1 MSLTKH
7 DFKALMS
14 DLNKELSSST
24 AYATWQEKFH
34 NNYLTLQG
42 YRDLVLH
49 VQTTISSW
57 AMADETD
64 LESNV
69 ALENIVE
76 RLFYIISTDSK
87 GFITLPSLVAKLE
100 TDCTKLAPE
109 YQENIELY
117 TDMLLALRFTG
128 LFTLVKTKDSANI
141 IPKISVSPELQTELD
156 AKFPSVLPQVG
167 DVVGHLKEN
176 GFGLV
181 PGIRFN
187 AKASKRKIPLNDKDR
202 EIISIISKQRFK
214 VKASILEN
222 MPYYV
227 PSVTKDNTPL
237 TPEEQEYARIYY
249 YRFADLALEA
259 DKYDTVI
266 QFPTTVDSRGRF
278 YNHATDPAIRL
289 SLRSPYQEGD
299 LTPFE
304 QQLLQEA

>member
-1 MSLTKH
+1 MSITTYE
-7 DFKALMS
+7 FKTLMA
-14 DLNKELSSST
+14 DINKELSSST
-24 AYATWQEKFH
+24 AYKTWQEQYH
-34 NNYLTLQG
+34 NNYLSLQG
-42 YRDLVLH
+42 YRDLVMH
-49 VQTTISSW
+49 VENTISSW

-64 LESNV
+64 FESSLV
-69 ALENIVE
+69 VENIVE
-76 RLFYIISTDSK
+76 RLFYTISTDNK
-87 GFITLPSLVAKLE
+87 GFITLQSLVTKLE
-100 TDCTKLAPE
+100 TDCPKLAPE

-117 TDMLLALRFTG
+117 TDLILAIKFTG
-128 LFTLVKTKDSANI
+128 LFTLAKTKDSVNI
-141 IPKISVSPELQTELD
+141 IPSISVSPELQAELD
-156 AKFPSVLPQVG
+156 AKFSSALPQVG
-167 DVVGHLKEN
+167 DVVGELKED

-187 AKASKRKIPLNDKDR
+187 AKAAKRKIPLNDKDR
-202 EIISIISKQRFK
+202 EIITIISKQRFK

-227 PSVTKDNTPL
+227 PAVTKDNIPL

-259 DKYDTVI
+259 DRYDTVI

-289 SLRSPYQEGD
+289 SLRSPYQEGN

-304 QQLLQEA
+304 QQLLKES